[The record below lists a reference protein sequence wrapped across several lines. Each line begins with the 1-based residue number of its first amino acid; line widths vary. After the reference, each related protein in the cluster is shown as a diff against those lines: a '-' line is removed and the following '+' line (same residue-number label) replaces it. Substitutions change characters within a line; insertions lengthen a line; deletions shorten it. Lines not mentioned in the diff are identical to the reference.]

1 MKKSVNSILTLVCIC
16 AAVAILMAITNS
28 FTAPII
34 EKNESSKSNEALL
47 QVLPEGG
54 SFEQI
59 DLSSYTLPETVTEA
73 YKASNGG
80 YVIKLTTS
88 GYSTGLVI
96 MCGVNAEG
104 KVTGTKSISNNE
116 TPNIGGAAINQMAGA
131 FKDKGSDEV
140 DSIDTVAGATRT
152 TAAYRDAI
160 KDALNAAIILGG
172 GSVDLRDEAQ
182 ILADN
187 LAAALPAGDGAFTK
201 LFIVEEITGIDAI
214 YAADNGRG
222 YVCVIGD
229 KFIGANA
236 EGKVEATDASVV
248 DTETAA
254 LVESQLA
261 IILASVVEDVD
272 VSAFEGLP
280 SALIC
285 VKKTATGNYIVDI
298 KGSGYGINGGNEWHP
313 ASGEYIY
320 IRVSVTADG
329 KIIDCLTVSQAEST
343 GIGDA
348 CADEKFYGQFDGKTE
363 SDYKDIDAIS
373 GATLTTDGYLKAIE
387 RVFTVVNIIEGG
399 AANE

>member
-1 MKKSVNSILTLVCIC
+1 MKQHIRSVLTLVCIC
-16 AAVAILMAITNS
+16 AAVALMLAFTNYI
-28 FTAPII
+28 TAPII
-34 EKNESSKSNEALL
+34 AQNQNAAANEALL
-47 QVLPEGG
+47 EVMPEGKDFQKVDV
-54 SFEQI
+54 STQ
-59 DLSSYTLPETVTEA
+59 TLPATVVEVYSEA
-73 YKASNGG
+73 GGG
-80 YVIKLTTS
+80 YVFKLETK
-88 GYSTGLVI
+88 GYESGLVI

-214 YAADNGRG
+214 YAADNGKG

-320 IRVSVTADG
+320 IRVSVTAGG